1 MSDDFEVLSK
11 SAFFRKNINLNIVDI
26 QNTKSR
32 EVRGEEKDDSN
43 TTNLYN
49 SPSNFDIRLHETCR
63 VMSDWVG
70 MIESRDL
77 THKKTE
83 LKDEI

>member
-1 MSDDFEVLSK
+1 
-11 SAFFRKNINLNIVDI
+11 
-26 QNTKSR
+26 
-32 EVRGEEKDDSN
+32 
-43 TTNLYN
+43 
-49 SPSNFDIRLHETCR
+49 
-63 VMSDWVG
+63 MSDWVG